1 MNPEISP
8 PLLLLLL
15 PLFLLFPTTRS
26 QSNTSS
32 TTETATANANISSCL
47 LSSHVQNFT
56 ISSSPPSIQ
65 YSDLLNLSIQNL
77 RLAGPSVHKPSV
89 FILPKTQQELQ
100 SSILCCRSSSLAIR
114 LRSGGHSFEGLSYT
128 AGEHTPFAV
137 IDLMNL
143 NRVLIDAGSSTAWAE
158 SGATLGEIYYAVA
171 QSNRSLA
178 FSAGSCSTVG
188 SGGHISGGGFG
199 LLSRKYGLSADNV
212 LDAVLIDPAGR
223 ALDRKSMGEDVF
235 WAIRGGGGGSWG
247 AVYAWKLRLVPVP
260 DRVTACSISR
270 PGSVRQVAELT
281 HKWQYVA
288 PSLPDEFYLS
298 TIIQG
303 STTGNVRNTFLGLFL
318 GPKGTAISIL
328 SQRFPELNVS
338 ESECNEM
345 SWIESAVGFAN
356 IKSVS
361 DLLKR
366 EPSTKTYFKVKSD
379 YVRAPIAIGGLITA
393 VDLLSR
399 QPKAYVI
406 FDPYGG
412 AMGRIGSGDLPFP
425 HRGGN
430 LYGIQYRIDWR
441 EGEDGMA
448 YVAWLRRLYEY
459 MGCFVSKNPRAAYV
473 NYVDLD
479 LGTIEWTIGT
489 GGSLDAVGV
498 ARAWGGRYFLGNYG
512 RLVRA
517 KTAIDPDNVF
527 RNEQSIPPL
536 PKGGFLK

>member
-1 MNPEISP
+1 MNPEPSP

-15 PLFLLFPTTRS
+15 PLFLLFTTTRS

-47 LSSHVQNFT
+47 LYSHVQNFT
-56 ISSSPPSIQ
+56 IFSLPPSIQ
-65 YSDLLNLSIQNL
+65 YSDLLNFSIQNL
-77 RLAGPSVHKPSV
+77 RFAGPYVHKPSV
-89 FILPKTQQELQ
+89 LILPKTQQELQ

-114 LRSGGHSFEGLSYT
+114 LRSGGHSYEGLSYT
-128 AGEHTPFAV
+128 AGQHTPFAV

-143 NRVLIDAGSSTAWAE
+143 NRVWIDSGSSTAWAE

-171 QSNRSLA
+171 RSNRSLA

-199 LLSRKYGLSADNV
+199 FLSRKYGLSADNV

-223 ALDRKSMGEDVF
+223 ALGRKAMGEDVF

-260 DRVTACSISR
+260 DRVTACTISR

-298 TIIQG
+298 TYIQG
-303 STTGNVRNTFLGLFL
+303 STTGNLDHSFSGQFL
-318 GPKGTAISIL
+318 GPRRTAVSIL
-328 SQRFPELNVS
+328 SQRFSELNVS
-338 ESECNEM
+338 ESECKEM
-345 SWIESAVGFAN
+345 SWIESAVRFAN

-361 DLLKR
+361 DLLNR
-366 EPSTKTYFKVKSD
+366 EPAKTYFKAKSD
-379 YVRAPIAIGGLITA
+379 YVRAPITLEGLITA
-393 VDLLSR
+393 VDLLSM

-412 AMGRIGSGDLPFP
+412 EMGRIGSGDLPFP

-430 LYGIQYRIDWR
+430 LYGIQYMIDWL

-448 YVAWLRRLYEY
+448 YVAWLRRFYEY
-459 MGCFVSKNPRAAYV
+459 MGRFASKNPRAAYV

-479 LGTIEWTIGT
+479 LGTIKWTT
-489 GGSLDAVGV
+489 RSGGSWDAVRV
-498 ARAWGGRYFLGNYG
+498 ARAWGERYFLANND

-536 PKGGFLK
+536 PKGGS